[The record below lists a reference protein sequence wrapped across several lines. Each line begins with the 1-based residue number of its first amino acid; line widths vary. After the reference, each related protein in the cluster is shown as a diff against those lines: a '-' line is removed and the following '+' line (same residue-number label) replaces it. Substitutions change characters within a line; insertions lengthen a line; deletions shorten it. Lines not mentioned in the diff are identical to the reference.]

1 MQQNLI
7 QNKDIFPDTHHF
19 IYKEKQYPIKYSFF
33 KLSSKYFSTNSTIL
47 KKNKDIQLIDKEL
60 EQNIN
65 ISEQSINDFIKY
77 VHHEPVMLTND
88 TVIEIDYLAKKY
100 EVSSLLELTT
110 NYITM
115 HHDELSIQL
124 FTFYQNDQ
132 IFTTEKYENI
142 ISQHFLNYTQDERLL
157 MIPISTLYRIFS
169 KYQEKEPKSTKN
181 NQQIFDFLLK
191 CLDKYGR
198 EASVLFSLFDF
209 EGMPNNCL
217 NILLTKYAK
226 TFDFNFINS
235 AIQKTI
241 YAQQSDII
249 RHQIEIQNKQEEY
262 QNQMKIKMENMRE
275 EYMREIALQKKDG
288 EENSKKT
295 ENEISKIRSEFEEK
309 LTKQREEYERELAL
323 QKKDE
328 EENSKKTENEISK
341 IRSEFEEKLT
351 KQREEYEREINSL
364 KKEIKEQKDKIDK
377 MNNQLNEKI
386 NDITNKSQVKS
397 NVLLYF
403 GYDEKSQN
411 CFSGIIH
418 HLTEACGGNVH
429 QKGMV
434 NVTSSSGNNA
444 FEAVNLEN
452 TESYFQTSRAAKTP
466 NMWLKYDFKNIKIRP
481 THYSIRSRHDGD
493 QGYYHP
499 KSWVIEAS
507 NTGNDNDWKILD
519 SQNGVSYLDGRRL
532 THTFKIN
539 QTGSNEYYRFIRFR
553 QTDKNTGGNHDI
565 RLSALEYFGYM
576 FTEID

>member
-65 ISEQSINDFIKY
+65 ISEQSINYFIKY

-169 KYQEKEPKSTKN
+169 KYQEKEPKSTEN

-241 YAQQSDII
+241 YVQQNDII

-262 QNQMKIKMENMRE
+262 QNQVKIKMENMRE
-275 EYMREIALQKKDG
+275 EYMREI
-288 EENSKKT
+288 T
-295 ENEISKIRSEFEEK
+295 
-309 LTKQREEYERELAL
+309 L

-341 IRSEFEEKLT
+341 IRSEFEGKLT
-351 KQREEYEREINSL
+351 KQKEEYEREINSL
-364 KKEIKEQKDKIDK
+364 KKEIKEQKDKIDQ
-377 MNNQLNEKI
+377 MNNQFNEKVNGI
-386 NDITNKSQVKS
+386 INKSLES
-397 NVLLYF
+397 LNILSYF
-403 GYDEKSQN
+403 GYDEKSEN

-418 HLTEACGGNVH
+418 HLTEVCGGNVH
-429 QKGMV
+429 QKGIV
-434 NVTSSSGNNA
+434 NVTSSSGDDA

-452 TESYFQTSRAAKTP
+452 TESYFATSGASQKP
-466 NMWLKYDFKNIKIRP
+466 NNWLKYDFKNIKIRP
-481 THYSIRSRHDGD
+481 THYSIRSRPDGD
-493 QGYYHP
+493 RGYYHP

-507 NTGNDNDWKILD
+507 NTGNDNDWETLD
-519 SQNGVSYLDGRRL
+519 SQSGVSYLDGRSL

-539 QTGSNEYYRFIRFR
+539 RTGSKEYYRFIRFR
-553 QTDKNTGGNHDI
+553 QTDKNSGGNHDI

-576 FTEID
+576 FTA